1 MRLFVYIL
9 QVPHQRASRKTNDI
23 ETLLIMFRDTSNNSG
38 MSGSG
43 VNGSGV
49 NGSGVNGSGSG
60 SNMNRGS
67 GNTGGTNN
75 TTNDA
80 MENDGLLSQKH
91 ILEHFRTSPSSSPSS
106 MSNDGGFGNE
116 AMASMVGTSHAALAS
131 ETLHHCFDT
140 LVSKVQMVVRQP
152 SERISASFRP
162 TVNVP
167 VFSFVGVRTSNQ
179 EVSSSTN
186 SSSGVAKEGMSVPNC
201 MLALHVRKSTATEK
215 IQNQRLVAFAGRE
228 GDAETEVNCVWVMRK
243 DVITHAPNNQTNTN
257 ASSDDDENNENYN
270 DEKNDN
276 DNEGLRQR
284 SRKRGRGEEEDDN
297 NEGRFGTEE
306 TQNKAWSIC
315 CIPLPIGHS
324 VVALDFYGTEDEEW
338 LVALVRFEKNVLF
351 FFKF

>member
-1 MRLFVYIL
+1 
-9 QVPHQRASRKTNDI
+9 
-23 ETLLIMFRDTSNNSG
+23 
-38 MSGSG
+38 
-43 VNGSGV
+43 
-49 NGSGVNGSGSG
+49 
-60 SNMNRGS
+60 
-67 GNTGGTNN
+67 
-75 TTNDA
+75 
-80 MENDGLLSQKH
+80 
-91 ILEHFRTSPSSSPSS
+91 
-106 MSNDGGFGNE
+106 
-116 AMASMVGTSHAALAS
+116 
-131 ETLHHCFDT
+131 
-140 LVSKVQMVVRQP
+140 MVVRQP

-243 DVITHAPNNQTNTN
+243 DVITHAPNNQTNTT
-257 ASSDDDENNENYN
+257 ARFSDDDENNENYN

-276 DNEGLRQR
+276 DNEGIRQR

-297 NEGRFGTEE
+297 EGRSGTEE
-306 TQNKAWSIC
+306 TQKKAWSIC

-351 FFKF
+351 FSSFGKCLYNHFCVHYILDLLIIVKKSFFYSVHSFY